1 MGLHQFIGRQ
11 LGRPSGA
18 FGRLVM
24 TRLLNHGNRELIES
38 TLDVLTLQNND
49 CYLDVGFGGGGSLIR
64 AARFVR
70 AGTLYGVDFSPDVV
84 VAGQQRMRSLI
95 AQGRLDLVTADV
107 AELPFRDAIANKVS
121 TINTIY
127 FWPDPQAAMSSLH
140 RVIVPGGTLA
150 VAFTGDEKM
159 SDYGKVT
166 EKGFTYYNTDRV
178 SALMN
183 EAGFEEVHSK
193 TLSGRQTQGDFIV
206 FGKRPV

>member
-1 MGLHQFIGRQ
+1 MGLQQFIGRQ

-38 TLDVLTLQNND
+38 TLDVLALQKD
-49 CYLDVGFGGGGSLIR
+49 ECYLDVGFGGGGSLIK
-64 AARFVR
+64 AARLV
-70 AGTLYGVDFSPDVV
+70 GEGKLYGVDFSPDVV
-84 VAGQQRMRSLI
+84 VTGQQRMRSLI
-95 AQGRLDLVTADV
+95 TAGRLDLITADV
-107 AELPFRDAIANKVS
+107 ADLPLRDAIADKVS

-127 FWPDPQAAMSSLH
+127 FWPDPQAAMRSLY

-166 EKGFTYYNTDRV
+166 EKGFTYYNANRV

-183 EAGFEEVHSK
+183 EAGFVEVHSK

-206 FGKRPV
+206 SGKAT

>member
-11 LGRPSGA
+11 LGRPTGA

-38 TLDVLTLQNND
+38 TLDVLTLQRGE
-49 CYLDVGFGGGGSLIR
+49 CYLDVGFGGGGSLTK
-64 AARFVR
+64 AATVVR
-70 AGTLYGVDFSPDVV
+70 QGKLYGVDFSPDVV
-84 VAGQQRMRSLI
+84 AAGQQRMRSLI
-95 AQGRLDLVTADV
+95 AKGRLNLITADV

-127 FWPDPQAAMSSLH
+127 FWPDPPAAMRSLY
-140 RVIVPGGTLA
+140 RVIAPGGMLA
-150 VAFTGDEKM
+150 VAFSGDEKM

-166 EKGFTYYNTDRV
+166 EKGFTYYNANRV
-178 SALMN
+178 SELFS
-183 EAGFEEVHSK
+183 EAGFEEVQSK
-193 TLSGRQTQGDFIV
+193 ALSGRRTQGDFIV